1 MNTERTEKVRNT
13 ESEWVGTGELSERLG
28 ISRQGT
34 RNLMR
39 EHGVSVVTAAKKW
52 RMRREDAEKFISEV
66 LQMTKL
72 Q

>member
-1 MNTERTEKVRNT
+1 MTTTTESTNKT
-13 ESEWVGTGELSERLG
+13 ESEWVGTGELGERLE

-39 EHGVSVVTAAKKW
+39 EHGVYVVTAAKKW
-52 RMRREDAEKFISEV
+52 RMRREDAEASISEV
-66 LQMTKL
+66 LQITKL

>member
-1 MNTERTEKVRNT
+1 MATTMEKASNT
-13 ESEWVGTGELSERLG
+13 ESKWVGMGKLSERLG

-39 EHGVSVVTAAKKW
+39 EHGVSVVTTAKKW
-52 RMRREDAEKFISEV
+52 RMRRENVEIFISEV
-66 LQMTKL
+66 LLVTKL